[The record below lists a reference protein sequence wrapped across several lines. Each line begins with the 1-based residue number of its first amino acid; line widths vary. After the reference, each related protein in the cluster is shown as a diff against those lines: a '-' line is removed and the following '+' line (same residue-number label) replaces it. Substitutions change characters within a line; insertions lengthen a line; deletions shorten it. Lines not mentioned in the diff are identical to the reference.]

1 VTVLAAERLQKSFGN
16 LVVTDD
22 VSLSFARGE
31 RHAVIGPN
39 GAGKTSLLNQ
49 LSGQLTPTSGR
60 VLLDGRDVT
69 RLPPEQRCR
78 LGIART
84 YQRNNLFVNLSVF
97 ENVRLAVQAHELRAC
112 DFLQPVSRLA
122 GQRERTL
129 SLIGQVEI
137 DCDLDMPVRHL
148 SYGEQRQIEVAM
160 ALAAKPKV
168 LLLDEPTAGMSPA
181 ETARMIAMI
190 GSLAADLCTVLVEH
204 DMNVVFSLAHR
215 ITVLHYG
222 RVLASGTPQEISSDP
237 NVRSVYLGAD
247 I

>member
-60 VLLDGRDVT
+60 ILLDGRDVT

-97 ENVRLAVQAHELRAC
+97 ENVRLAVQAHELRAR
-112 DFLQPVSRLA
+112 DALRPVSRLA

-129 SLIGQVEI
+129 SLIRQVEL

-148 SYGEQRQIEVAM
+148 SYGEQRQIEIAM
-160 ALAAKPKV
+160 ALAAKPKI